1 MDGGYYGGK
10 NAETG
15 LRNKKFGYQT
25 SLLTT
30 ELLGAMIGWMSGDR
44 SKASE
49 VVKAGFEPMMRTVEH
64 IDCYPEIC
72 ILEKYGRMGG
82 VDSPS
87 PSNVPSTS
95 TKQGFW
101 SSLLG

>member
-1 MDGGYYGGK
+1 MDAGHYGGK
-10 NAETG
+10 NPETG
-15 LRNKKFGYQT
+15 VRSNMFGSQT
-25 SLLTT
+25 SLVTT

-44 SKASE
+44 SKASD

-82 VDSPS
+82 VGLPQ
-87 PSNVPSTS
+87 PSTS
-95 TKQGFW
+95 TKQGWW
-101 SSLLG
+101 SSIVG

>member
-1 MDGGYYGGK
+1 MDVGYYGGK
-10 NAETG
+10 NPETG
-15 LRNKKFGYQT
+15 LRNKRYGRQT
-25 SLLTT
+25 SLVTT

-72 ILEKYGRMGG
+72 IIEKYGRMSG
-82 VDSPS
+82 VGLPPPS
-87 PSNVPSTS
+87 HAPSTS
-95 TKQGFW
+95 TKLGVW
-101 SSLLG
+101 NRLLG